1 MAEITLA
8 DYAGYIFRE
17 MIRARET
24 ADAYSRAVA
33 EAYAKDEIM
42 QHFSVPR
49 FKVPTMQLTIPVL
62 VSGARF
68 AQTVRFVMP
77 ADAFMAFIAA
87 QTQEVVGTVRAS
99 GQEPF
104 QPRPPVTRPIEIRPL
119 PTRPIVGRPIVTRTG
134 GPVSPARAPEE
145 TVEALANTF
154 WELLSSNP
162 DPTKPNAI
170 VQDMWPRIFERAL
183 ADAQLVDQYKRTDPE
198 GKSLAKSRA
207 EVLQTISNNTA
218 VSNTDIRSLLV
229 NPETQVVKNGSTDAS
244 VFVIKADL
252 TEEGFYI
259 RSIKDDETGQVRPT
273 VEFE

>member
-33 EAYAKDEIM
+33 ETYAKDDILR
-42 QHFSVPR
+42 HFSVPR

-68 AQTVRFVMP
+68 AQTVRFIMP
-77 ADAFMAFIAA
+77 VDAFLAFIGA
-87 QTQEVVGTVRAS
+87 QTQEVVGTVRS
-99 GQEPF
+99 SSQEPF
-104 QPRPPVTRPIEIRPL
+104 QPRPPVTRPIDIRPI
-119 PTRPIVGRPIVTRTG
+119 PTRPIVTRPIVTRTG
-134 GPVSPARAPEE
+134 GAGAPARAPEE
-145 TVEALANTF
+145 TVESLANTF
-154 WELLSSNP
+154 WELLSTNP
-162 DPTKPNAI
+162 DPTKPNSI

-198 GKSLAKSRA
+198 RKLLNKSSA
-207 EVLQTISNNTA
+207 EVLQTVNNNTA
-218 VSNTDIRSLLV
+218 VSSTDIRSLLV

-259 RSIKDDETGQVRPT
+259 RSIKDDDTGQVRAT